1 MSSEKKTINNSESC
15 EGKQEV
21 RELTP
26 EEIEKVSGGIVG
38 ATSVVHDELPTGAL
52 TTTYTASQGLLLMI
66 PD

>member
-1 MSSEKKTINNSESC
+1 MSEEKKCTMNEELC
-15 EGKQEV
+15 KGKKLSME
-21 RELTP
+21 EL
-26 EEIEKVSGGIVG
+26 ENVNGGIVG